1 MFCLFVCFIQAWFS
15 YRFSRRPLLISS
27 WCRKYASVNRVSI
40 GSDNGCAYPA
50 PSHNLTQSRVIVDW
64 TLRNKLR
71 WDLIK
76 IQKFLFTKL
85 HLKRLI
91 FFAWYGQS
99 DSREIIKLPRP
110 LWNIDPHVYRS
121 KVWDDKYFHIWL
133 IPFTHWCL
141 LYMCIQVS
149 DVFYI
154 SLQWCHNDRVGVSN
168 HQLRHCLF
176 NRLFRRRSKKTSKLR
191 VTGGEFTG
199 HRWIP
204 RTKSRWRGKCFN
216 LMTSSCVF
224 TFKIYKQSTWVT
236 WSWKISRKNY
246 IRLSMITAVAK

>member
-1 MFCLFVCFIQAWFS
+1 M
-15 YRFSRRPLLISS
+15 
-27 WCRKYASVNRVSI
+27 NRVSI

-76 IQKFLFTKL
+76 LQKFLFTKL
-85 HLKRLI
+85 HLKRLF

-154 SLQWCHNDRVGVSN
+154 SLQWCHNDRDGVSN
-168 HQLRHCLF
+168 HQFRHCLF

-191 VTGGEFTG
+191 VTGFCAGNSPVTGEFPAQRAGDVENVSIWWRHHVYSRLRYTSNQRGLHDHGKYGGKIIYAPFYDNSCCLVISSVRLDKALKCTG
-199 HRWIP
+199 RH
-204 RTKSRWRGKCFN
+204 
-216 LMTSSCVF
+216 
-224 TFKIYKQSTWVT
+224 
-236 WSWKISRKNY
+236 
-246 IRLSMITAVAK
+246 